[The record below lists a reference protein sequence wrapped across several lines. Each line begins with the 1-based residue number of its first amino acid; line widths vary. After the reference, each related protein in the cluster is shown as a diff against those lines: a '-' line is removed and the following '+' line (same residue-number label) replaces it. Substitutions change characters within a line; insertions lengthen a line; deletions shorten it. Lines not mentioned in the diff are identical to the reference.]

1 MKLQLVGCSHHTA
14 PVEVR
19 ERLAFNRDQAAEA
32 LARLRTRYPDA
43 EAVLLSTCNRVEL
56 YVASELAE
64 ACPSHH
70 DMVAFLAEF
79 HGLDPLRLFSE
90 LFERTGEDFVR
101 HLFTVAASLDS
112 MVVGEAQILSQVKQA
127 YELATSVAATG
138 PLTNAA
144 FQAALRVAKRVATET
159 AIQQK
164 RVSIPSVAVA
174 DFASQFF
181 ERFDDKHVLVIGA
194 GEMGEETL
202 RYLIDAGVQH
212 ISLTSRSRD
221 RAEELAGR
229 LAGTPRPWSDLHSL
243 LVEADLVVSATG
255 ADEPIITAQQF
266 WQVVHDRYQRPIFI
280 LDLAI
285 PRDFDPEIGQMH
297 GVYLYSIDD
306 LAEACE
312 RNRRERQR
320 EWPKAERIIE
330 DETRRFMT
338 DLHHRA
344 TAPTIRRLKAR
355 ADEVKAEELSR
366 LLGKLESFLAQQG
379 SLDPKMRAEIT
390 AAFDRLVN
398 KLLHPPL
405 ESLRDEAEQGPPHGL
420 LEALKR
426 LFQLKD

>member
-1 MKLQLVGCSHHTA
+1 MKLQMVGCSHHTA
-14 PVEVR
+14 KVELR

-32 LARLRTRYPDA
+32 LARLRSRYPET

-56 YVASELAE
+56 YVASQAAE
-64 ACPSHH
+64 ACPTHH
-70 DMVAFLAEF
+70 DVVSFLAEF
-79 HGLDPLRLFSE
+79 HGLSPAELFSD

-112 MVVGEAQILSQVKQA
+112 MVIGEAQILSQVKQA

-144 FQAALRVAKRVATET
+144 FQAALRVAKRVASET

-174 DFASQFF
+174 DFARAAF
-181 ERFDDKHVLVIGA
+181 ERFDDKRVVVIGT

-202 RYLIDAGVQH
+202 RYLIDEGAHDIALVNRN
-212 ISLTSRSRD
+212 LP
-221 RAEELAGR
+221 RAQELAAR
-229 LAGTPRPWSDLHSL
+229 LAGVPHPWEQLHAL

-255 ADEPIITAQQF
+255 SKEPIVSAAEFKRIVTE
-266 WQVVHDRYQRPIFI
+266 RYQRPVMI

-285 PRDFDPEIGQMH
+285 PRDFDPAIGDLA

-306 LAEACE
+306 LKSACE
-312 RNRRERQR
+312 QNRRDRER

-330 DETRRFMT
+330 DETRRFMA

-344 TAPTIRRLKAR
+344 TAPTIRRLKER
-355 ADEVKAEELSR
+355 ADEVKAEELAR
-366 LLGKLESFLAQQG
+366 LLNKLA
-379 SLDPKMRAEIT
+379 SLDTSGIDAKARAEIT
-390 AAFDRLVN
+390 AAFDRVVN

-405 ESLRDEAEQGPPHGL
+405 ESLRDEASRGAPHGL
-420 LEALKR
+420 LDALKR